1 MKTETVILVAGNP
14 NLYPLEY
21 YNSETE
27 NYEGVIPGLL
37 QDFAKEYGY
46 HIEYVAAKEKDER
59 EHLNKNLQ
67 VDLIS
72 GCTGEEEFL
81 EGQEGILAFRA
92 GKGEDALSSQILV
105 ADIAPRKL
113 ERELRQYFSGD
124 VQELTNEL
132 LLCETENQNM
142 GMGKGIFLG
151 AAGAVLGMG
160 VLLFFLVRH
169 YRKKLS
175 TLLRDQETDV
185 VTGLGNR
192 RYLER
197 YYRQI
202 VNEKNR
208 ILYYAVFFY
217 TDIERLLCQR
227 GNGDKEE
234 FLKCEAE
241 LLREYKADAD
251 LLAKT
256 ADDGIVILK
265 RAFSREELLRWLALI
280 FNRIESL
287 RKENRDFLENGIFA
301 GVYPL
306 KSSDWNLDA
315 VLMTVRQ
322 TAKLACER
330 KESILVCGEQLERE
344 LAEEQNLKTEL
355 KRAFEQEEFQIYLHF
370 YVNADTTQII
380 GAEALSRWNHPIK
393 GFLEPGKFI
402 GLLEKE
408 GVIQCLDYYG
418 LRKVCFFLERVFQN
432 GTKEFFVS
440 CNFSRETFSEGDF
453 AEKCLKII
461 EEFRFPRQM
470 LVLELT
476 ESISEVNS
484 GQIYRNMTRLR
495 EEGIHMMLDDF
506 GEGFATFSDLQK
518 YPVTG
523 VKLAKSLVD
532 HIKEEK
538 GRAILQAVVTVGHS
552 MKLLV
557 LAEGVEN
564 DQQLQLLKKMGCDA
578 IQGYLFY
585 HPIPEWEAEK
595 LIKKGKDIWERK

>member
-1 MKTETVILVAGNP
+1 MRESFPVCCRILP
-14 NLYPLEY
+14 
-21 YNSETE
+21 
-27 NYEGVIPGLL
+27 
-37 QDFAKEYGY
+37 KKYGY
-46 HIEYVAAKEKDER
+46 HIEYVAAKGKDER

-105 ADIAPRKL
+105 ADIAPRNWKESFVSIFPGTYRSL
-113 ERELRQYFSGD
+113 PMSCCCARRKTRIWAWERES
-124 VQELTNEL
+124 
-132 LLCETENQNM
+132 
-142 GMGKGIFLG
+142 FLG
-151 AAGAVLGMG
+151 LPGLFLGMG

-322 TAKLACER
+322 TAK
-330 KESILVCGEQLERE
+330 
-344 LAEEQNLKTEL
+344 
-355 KRAFEQEEFQIYLHF
+355 
-370 YVNADTTQII
+370 
-380 GAEALSRWNHPIK
+380 
-393 GFLEPGKFI
+393 
-402 GLLEKE
+402 
-408 GVIQCLDYYG
+408 
-418 LRKVCFFLERVFQN
+418 
-432 GTKEFFVS
+432 
-440 CNFSRETFSEGDF
+440 
-453 AEKCLKII
+453 
-461 EEFRFPRQM
+461 
-470 LVLELT
+470 
-476 ESISEVNS
+476 IS
-484 GQIYRNMTRLR
+484 L
-495 EEGIHMMLDDF
+495 
-506 GEGFATFSDLQK
+506 
-518 YPVTG
+518 
-523 VKLAKSLVD
+523 
-532 HIKEEK
+532 
-538 GRAILQAVVTVGHS
+538 
-552 MKLLV
+552 
-557 LAEGVEN
+557 
-564 DQQLQLLKKMGCDA
+564 
-578 IQGYLFY
+578 
-585 HPIPEWEAEK
+585 
-595 LIKKGKDIWERK
+595 